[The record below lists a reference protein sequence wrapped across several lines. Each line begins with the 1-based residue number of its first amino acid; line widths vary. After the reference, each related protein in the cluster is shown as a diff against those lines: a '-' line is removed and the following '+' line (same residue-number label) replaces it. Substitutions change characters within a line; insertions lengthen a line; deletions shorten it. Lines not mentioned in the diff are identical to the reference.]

1 MQGIVGLS
9 AIPVIC
15 FIIHGVFLA
24 SMILFAW
31 SERIQ
36 RHKDH

>member
-1 MQGIVGLS
+1 MTDNQ
-9 AIPVIC
+9 ARVILWQS
-15 FIIHGVFLA
+15 IIHGVFLA

-36 RHKDH
+36 RHEKH